1 MAVELEKVLQEKAL
15 LTDRLEAALSDRAKV
30 CLYGLAPYPDAPK
43 LSESRVP
50 QQQEG
55 GGVGGRMTPS
65 QAVHNASRQ
74 FVKDFTAKV
83 KSDLKT

>member
-1 MAVELEKVLQEKAL
+1 MREAL
-15 LTDRLEAALSDRAKV
+15 AGERTAYQLTINIDHQR
-30 CLYGLAPYPDAPK
+30 LYGLAPYPDAPK
-43 LSESRVP
+43 LPESRVP